1 MLNQTVS
8 RHRPGICRSCSTS
21 LLQFLLSRCHRECCL
36 GNAWVKL
43 QPERLWRACRP
54 EPTGCTGNA
63 LLLGGL
69 TRTSVC
75 VSEEK
80 KRKGIPVSSPVGERS
95 VKQSKKKKK
104 TNGCSA
110 GKEKR
115 SVTEALRVEILF
127 EFISMI
133 DEQSRG
139 VEKDMME
146 AWKFDGSEMGQ
157 VSQGCHQKLKVV
169 RWSKRAALLFQWRTE
184 ISDGRNGERRKRN
197 NQPPKEEQTGHER
210 LFG

>member
-1 MLNQTVS
+1 M
-8 RHRPGICRSCSTS
+8 GEASTRAPVAS
-21 LLQFLLSRCHRECCL
+21 MPARADRMYWKRIAAWWFDENFCL
-36 GNAWVKL
+36 RVGRK
-43 QPERLWRACRP
+43 
-54 EPTGCTGNA
+54 
-63 LLLGGL
+63 
-69 TRTSVC
+69 
-75 VSEEK
+75 EEK
-80 KRKGIPVSSPVGERS
+80 RNTSELPRWRKVRKAVE
-95 VKQSKKKKK
+95 KKKK